1 MEKILHAFRMLIIYG
16 DIVVIFFAKM
26 PPPRDRMAA
35 MQQQAYF
42 GEEDDYNIPID
53 DEHPEGMQDFF
64 HEIEQMR
71 ETPHQVKL
79 EIDKTKQLQN
89 EILSAPSVDAKSK
102 QGLEDTMNVIKKK
115 ANTIRTGLKKMEV
128 AIEQEEQ
135 NNPSAGAQ
143 LRMKK
148 TQHMAISKT
157 FIEMMTEYNKI
168 QTDFREQSKKKIG
181 RQMELAGSNLT
192 EDQLE
197 DMLDKGEGAQLVGH
211 VHIEGDADQLRQTIN
226 DIENRHEMFISLE
239 KSITE
244 LHDMFIDIAT
254 LIESQGEMVN
264 RIDTHVDSA
273 VEYTTRAT
281 NDTKKALEYQSKAR
295 RKKIMMMLCMI
306 VAGSLGSYIGLKY
319 LGFV

>member
-1 MEKILHAFRMLIIYG
+1 
-16 DIVVIFFAKM
+16 M

-35 MQQQAYF
+35 MQQQAYL
-42 GEEDDYNIPID
+42 EDDDFHMDMN
-53 DEHPEGMQDFF
+53 DEHDPAMQEFF
-64 HEIEQMR
+64 RQIEEMR
-71 ETPHQVKL
+71 DTAQQVAKDV
-79 EIDKTKQLQN
+79 EKVKKIQSD
-89 EILSAPSVDAKSK
+89 ILSAPTVDPKMKAE
-102 QGLEDTMNVIKKK
+102 LEDTMAGIKKK

-128 AIEQEEQ
+128 TVEEEEKANP
-135 NNPSAGAQ
+135 NNTQ

-157 FIEMMTEYNKI
+157 FIEIMTNYN
-168 QTDFREQSKKKIG
+168 QVQQDFKEQSKKKIG

-197 DMLDKGEGAQLVGH
+197 DMLEQGQGAQLVGH

-226 DIENRHEMFISLE
+226 DIENRHEMFMNLE

-264 RIDTHVDSA
+264 RIDAHVDSA

-295 RKKIMMMLCMI
+295 RKKIMMMLCI
-306 VAGSLGSYIGLKY
+306 IIGGGLAIWIGGKK
-319 LGFV
+319 LELF

>member
-1 MEKILHAFRMLIIYG
+1 
-16 DIVVIFFAKM
+16 M

-35 MQQQAYF
+35 MQQQAYL
-42 GEEDDYNIPID
+42 EDDDFQMGMND
-53 DEHPEGMQDFF
+53 DHDPDMQEFF
-64 HEIEQMR
+64 RQIEEMR
-71 ETPHQVKL
+71 DTANQVQREVDKVRKL
-79 EIDKTKQLQN
+79 QSD
-89 EILSAPSVDAKSK
+89 ILSAPSVDPK
-102 QGLEDTMNVIKKK
+102 QKQELEDTMASIKKK
-115 ANTIRTGLKKMEV
+115 ANMIRTGLKKMEV
-128 AIEQEEQ
+128 AVEEEEK
-135 NNPSAGAQ
+135 NNPNAGAQ

-157 FIEMMTEYNKI
+157 FIEIMTNYNQI
-168 QTDFREQSKKKIG
+168 QQDFKEQSKKKIG

-197 DMLDKGEGAQLVGH
+197 EMLEQGQGAQLVGH
-211 VHIEGDADQLRQTIN
+211 VHIEGDADQLRQTIS
-226 DIENRHEMFISLE
+226 DIENRHEMFMNLE

-264 RIDTHVDSA
+264 RIDAHVDSA

-295 RKKIMMMLCMI
+295 RKKIMMMLCI
-306 VAGSLGSYIGLKY
+306 IIGGGLAIWIGGKK
-319 LGFV
+319 LELF